1 MALFLKQA
9 KFKNGKIYLSIVDGY
24 WKDGKVKQKVY
35 QKLGYLDDL
44 KKQYSDPIAYYKS
57 YVEELKKEF
66 MTKITTTF
74 DTTKDNDFDDDTF
87 NIGYTY
93 LKKIF
98 QELNISNI
106 LKNKQYSTDIEYSL
120 PKACELLT
128 YSRIL
133 NPGSIK
139 YTYEHKNDFFEPFD
153 LSLDDLYRSLK
164 PLLNC
169 KEDIFKTIWENTKDT
184 YNRDASTSY
193 YDCTNY
199 YFEIEY
205 DDEDTLND
213 KGEIIKKGLRKRGP
227 EKNHRPDPIVE
238 MGLLLDKQGFPISY
252 NLFSGNTSEK
262 ETLVPEIDNIK
273 RRHNINKVIVVA
285 DRGLNCSD
293 NMIKLA
299 GIDLD
304 KENRDGYI
312 YGQSV
317 RGADQEF
324 KNWILSDNYKTDKI
338 IDDEGNEII
347 FKHKSRIYP
356 KKMYITR
363 DDKGLTKSG
372 NKKKQTILVDQKQM
386 VYYSQKYADI
396 QKRDRQM
403 VIEKAKDLI
412 KNPGAYTKATS
423 YGAAGYI
430 NNIKFDKET
439 GVVSNGTELT
449 LNEEK
454 INEDAKYDG
463 YYSIVTSEEKLS
475 DLELRNIYRGL
486 AKIEETF
493 KITKS
498 EFNARPINVRLEDH
512 IDAHFLICFISLV
525 IIRILQNKSN
535 EKYSIKNLL
544 EKMKNFKCTHE
555 TGNLYKFIG
564 YKPEIQYLN
573 RKFELNMDKKYDTRE
588 NIKKFLKDKI
598 YLVSMLHYLLPHYH
612 QLFYI
617 FHYLLTSIHHSI
629 FQLILNL
636 FHYQNHHNL

>member
-1 MALFLKQA
+1 MSLFLKTA
-9 KFKNGKIYLSIVDGY
+9 KYKNGKTYLSIVDGY
-24 WKDGKVKQKVY
+24 RVDGKVKQKVY
-35 QKLGYLDDL
+35 KKIGYLEDLEKQFDDPISHFKKEVEIL
-44 KKQYSDPIAYYKS
+44 KKQFIS
-57 YVEELKKEF
+57 
-66 MTKITTTF
+66 KITTTF
-74 DTTKDNDFDDDTF
+74 DINQDNTFEDDTF
-87 NIGYTY
+87 NIGYAY
-93 LKKIF
+93 LKTIF
-98 QELNISNI
+98 KELDINSV
-106 LKNKQYSTDIEYSL
+106 LKNKQYSSNIEYSL
-120 PKACELLT
+120 SKACELLT

-133 NPGSIK
+133 DPGSIK
-139 YTYEHKNDFFEPFD
+139 YTYEHKNQFFEPFD
-153 LSLDDLYRSLK
+153 LSLDDLYRCLN
-164 PLLNC
+164 PLLDC
-169 KEDIFKTIWENTKDT
+169 KEDIFKTIWENTKEE
-184 YNRDASTSY
+184 YHRDASTSY

-205 DDEDTLND
+205 DDEDIKNED
-213 KGEIIKKGLRKRGP
+213 GEIIKKGLRKRGP

-262 ETLVPEIDNIK
+262 ETLIPEIHNIK
-273 RRHNINKVIVVA
+273 RRHNIDKVIVVA

-293 NMIKLA
+293 NMIKMA

-304 KENRDGYI
+304 KENRDGYV

-324 KNWILSDNYKTDKI
+324 KNWILSGDYKIDKI

-372 NKKKQTILVDQKQM
+372 NKKKQSITVDQKQM
-386 VYYSQKYADI
+386 VYYSQKYADK

-412 KNPGAYTKATS
+412 KNPGAYTRATS

-439 GVVSNGTELT
+439 GVVSNGSELS
-449 LNEEK
+449 LNIEK
-454 INEDAKYDG
+454 ITEDEKLDG
-463 YYSIVTSEEKLS
+463 YYSIVTSEENLS
-475 DLELRNIYRGL
+475 DLELRNIYKGL
-486 AKIEETF
+486 SKIEETF

-512 IDAHFLICFISLV
+512 IEAHFLICFIALV
-525 IIRILQNKSN
+525 IIRILQDKINNK
-535 EKYSIKNLL
+535 YTIKNLL
-544 EKMKNFKCTHE
+544 ENMKKFKCTHE

-573 RKFELNMDKKYDTRE
+573 RKFGLNMDKKYDTRE
-588 NIKKFLKDKI
+588 NIKKILK
-598 YLVSMLHYLLPHYH
+598 Y
-612 QLFYI
+612 
-617 FHYLLTSIHHSI
+617 
-629 FQLILNL
+629 
-636 FHYQNHHNL
+636 

>member
-1 MALFLKQA
+1 MSLFLKTA
-9 KFKNGKIYLSIVDGY
+9 KYKNGKTYLSIVDGY
-24 WKDGKVKQKVY
+24 RVDGKVKQKVY
-35 QKLGYLDDL
+35 KKIGYLEDLEKQFDDPISHFKKEVEIL
-44 KKQYSDPIAYYKS
+44 KKQFIS
-57 YVEELKKEF
+57 
-66 MTKITTTF
+66 KITTTF
-74 DTTKDNDFDDDTF
+74 DINQDNTFEDDTF
-87 NIGYTY
+87 NIGYAY
-93 LKKIF
+93 LKTIF
-98 QELNISNI
+98 KELDINSV
-106 LKNKQYSTDIEYSL
+106 LRNKQYSSNIKYSL
-120 PKACELLT
+120 SRACELLT

-133 NPGSIK
+133 DPGSIK
-139 YTYEHKNDFFEPFD
+139 YTYEHKNQFFEPFD
-153 LSLDDLYRSLK
+153 LSLDDLYRCLN
-164 PLLNC
+164 PLLDC
-169 KEDIFKTIWENTKDT
+169 KEDIFKTIWKNTKEE
-184 YNRDASTSY
+184 YHRDASTSY

-205 DDEDTLND
+205 DDEDIKNED
-213 KGEIIKKGLRKRGP
+213 GEIIKKGLRKREP

-262 ETLVPEIDNIK
+262 ETLIPEIHNIK
-273 RRHNINKVIVVA
+273 RRHNIDKVIVVA

-293 NMIKLA
+293 NMIKMA

-324 KNWILSDNYKTDKI
+324 KNWILSGDYKIDKI

-372 NKKKQTILVDQKQM
+372 NKKKQSITVDQKQM
-386 VYYSQKYADI
+386 VYYSQKYADK

-412 KNPGAYTKATS
+412 KNPGAYTRATS

-439 GVVSNGTELT
+439 GVVSNGSELS
-449 LNEEK
+449 LNIEK
-454 INEDAKYDG
+454 ITEDEKLDG
-463 YYSIVTSEEKLS
+463 YYSIVTSEENLS
-475 DLELRNIYRGL
+475 DLELRNIYKGL
-486 AKIEETF
+486 SKIEETF

-512 IDAHFLICFISLV
+512 IEAHFLICFIALV
-525 IIRILQNKSN
+525 IIRILQDKINNK
-535 EKYSIKNLL
+535 YTIKNLL
-544 EKMKNFKCTHE
+544 ENMKNFKCTHE

-573 RKFELNMDKKYDTRE
+573 RKFGLNMDKKYDTRE
-588 NIKKFLKDKI
+588 NIKKILK
-598 YLVSMLHYLLPHYH
+598 Y
-612 QLFYI
+612 
-617 FHYLLTSIHHSI
+617 
-629 FQLILNL
+629 
-636 FHYQNHHNL
+636 

>member
-1 MALFLKQA
+1 MSLFLKTA
-9 KFKNGKIYLSIVDGY
+9 KYKNGKTYLSIVDGY
-24 WKDGKVKQKVY
+24 RVDGKVKQKVY
-35 QKLGYLDDL
+35 KKIGYLEDLEKQFDDPISHFKKEVEIL
-44 KKQYSDPIAYYKS
+44 KKQFIS
-57 YVEELKKEF
+57 
-66 MTKITTTF
+66 KITTTF
-74 DTTKDNDFDDDTF
+74 DINQDNTFEDDTF
-87 NIGYTY
+87 NIGYAY
-93 LKKIF
+93 LKTIF
-98 QELNISNI
+98 KKLDINSV
-106 LKNKQYSTDIEYSL
+106 LKNKQYSSNIEYSL
-120 PKACELLT
+120 SKACELLT

-133 NPGSIK
+133 DPGSIK
-139 YTYEHKNDFFEPFD
+139 YTYEHKNQFFEPFD
-153 LSLDDLYRSLK
+153 LSLDDLYRCLN
-164 PLLNC
+164 PLLDC
-169 KEDIFKTIWENTKDT
+169 KEDIFKTIWKNTKEE
-184 YNRDASTSY
+184 YHRDASTSY

-205 DDEDTLND
+205 DDEDIKNED
-213 KGEIIKKGLRKRGP
+213 GEIIKKGLRKRGP

-262 ETLVPEIDNIK
+262 ETLIPEIHNIK
-273 RRHNINKVIVVA
+273 RRHNIDKVIVVA

-293 NMIKLA
+293 NMIKMA

-324 KNWILSDNYKTDKI
+324 KNWILSGDYKIDKI

-372 NKKKQTILVDQKQM
+372 NKKKQSITVDQKQM
-386 VYYSQKYADI
+386 VYYSQKYADK

-412 KNPGAYTKATS
+412 KNPGAYTRATS

-439 GVVSNGTELT
+439 GVVSNGSEFS
-449 LNEEK
+449 LNIEK
-454 INEDAKYDG
+454 ITEDEKLDG
-463 YYSIVTSEEKLS
+463 YYSIVTSEENLS
-475 DLELRNIYRGL
+475 DLELRNIYKGL
-486 AKIEETF
+486 SKIEETF

-512 IDAHFLICFISLV
+512 IEAHFLICFIALV
-525 IIRILQNKSN
+525 IIRILQDKINNK
-535 EKYSIKNLL
+535 YTIKNLL
-544 EKMKNFKCTHE
+544 ENMKNFKCTHE

-573 RKFELNMDKKYDTRE
+573 RKFGLNMDKKYDTRE
-588 NIKKFLKDKI
+588 NIKKILK
-598 YLVSMLHYLLPHYH
+598 Y
-612 QLFYI
+612 
-617 FHYLLTSIHHSI
+617 
-629 FQLILNL
+629 
-636 FHYQNHHNL
+636 

>member
-1 MALFLKQA
+1 MSLFLKTA
-9 KFKNGKIYLSIVDGY
+9 KYKNGKTYLSIVDGY
-24 WKDGKVKQKVY
+24 RVDGKVKQKVY
-35 QKLGYLDDL
+35 KKIGYLEDLEKQFDDPISHFKKEVEIL
-44 KKQYSDPIAYYKS
+44 KKQFIS
-57 YVEELKKEF
+57 
-66 MTKITTTF
+66 KITTTF
-74 DTTKDNDFDDDTF
+74 DINQDNTFEDDTF
-87 NIGYTY
+87 NIGYAY
-93 LKKIF
+93 LKTIF
-98 QELNISNI
+98 KELDINSV
-106 LKNKQYSTDIEYSL
+106 LKNKQYSSNIKYSL
-120 PKACELLT
+120 SRACELLT

-133 NPGSIK
+133 DPGSIK
-139 YTYEHKNDFFEPFD
+139 YTYEHKNQFFEPFD
-153 LSLDDLYRSLK
+153 LSLDDLYRCLN
-164 PLLNC
+164 PLLDC
-169 KEDIFKTIWENTKDT
+169 KEDIFKTIWKNTKEE
-184 YNRDASTSY
+184 YHRDASTSY

-205 DDEDTLND
+205 DDEDIKNED
-213 KGEIIKKGLRKRGP
+213 GEIIKKGLRKRGP

-262 ETLVPEIDNIK
+262 ETLIPEIHNIK
-273 RRHNINKVIVVA
+273 RRHNIDKVIVVA

-293 NMIKLA
+293 NMIKMA

-324 KNWILSDNYKTDKI
+324 KNWILSGDYKIDKI

-372 NKKKQTILVDQKQM
+372 NKKKQSITVDQKQM
-386 VYYSQKYADI
+386 VYYSQKYADK

-412 KNPGAYTKATS
+412 KNPGAYTRATS

-439 GVVSNGTELT
+439 GVVSNGSELS
-449 LNEEK
+449 LNIEK
-454 INEDAKYDG
+454 ITEDEKLDG
-463 YYSIVTSEEKLS
+463 YYSIVTSEENLS
-475 DLELRNIYRGL
+475 DLELRNIYKGL
-486 AKIEETF
+486 SKIEETF

-512 IDAHFLICFISLV
+512 IEAHFLICFIALV
-525 IIRILQNKSN
+525 IIRILQDKINNK
-535 EKYSIKNLL
+535 YTIKNLL
-544 EKMKNFKCTHE
+544 KNMKNFKCTHE

-573 RKFELNMDKKYDTRE
+573 RKFGLNMDKKYDTRE
-588 NIKKFLKDKI
+588 NIKKILK
-598 YLVSMLHYLLPHYH
+598 Y
-612 QLFYI
+612 
-617 FHYLLTSIHHSI
+617 
-629 FQLILNL
+629 
-636 FHYQNHHNL
+636 

>member
-1 MALFLKQA
+1 MSLFLKTA
-9 KFKNGKIYLSIVDGY
+9 KYKNGKTYLSIVDGY
-24 WKDGKVKQKVY
+24 RVDGKVKQKVY
-35 QKLGYLDDL
+35 KKIGYLEDLEKQFDDPISHFKKEVEIL
-44 KKQYSDPIAYYKS
+44 KKQFIS
-57 YVEELKKEF
+57 
-66 MTKITTTF
+66 KITTTF
-74 DTTKDNDFDDDTF
+74 DINQDNTFEDDTF
-87 NIGYTY
+87 NIGYAY
-93 LKKIF
+93 LKAIF
-98 QELNISNI
+98 KELDINSV
-106 LKNKQYSTDIEYSL
+106 LKNKQYSSNIEYSL
-120 PKACELLT
+120 SKACELLT

-133 NPGSIK
+133 DPGSIK
-139 YTYEHKNDFFEPFD
+139 YTYEHKNQFFEPFD
-153 LSLDDLYRSLK
+153 LSLDDLYRCLN
-164 PLLNC
+164 PLLDC
-169 KEDIFKTIWENTKDT
+169 KEDIFKTIWENTKEE
-184 YNRDASTSY
+184 YHRDASTSY

-205 DDEDTLND
+205 DDEDIKNED
-213 KGEIIKKGLRKRGP
+213 GEIIKKGLRKRGP

-262 ETLVPEIDNIK
+262 ETLIPEIHNIK
-273 RRHNINKVIVVA
+273 RRHNIDKVIVVA

-293 NMIKLA
+293 NMIKMA

-304 KENRDGYI
+304 KENRDGYV

-324 KNWILSDNYKTDKI
+324 KNWILSGDYKIDKI

-372 NKKKQTILVDQKQM
+372 NKKKQSITVDQKQM
-386 VYYSQKYADI
+386 VYYSQKYADK

-412 KNPGAYTKATS
+412 KNPGAYTRATS

-439 GVVSNGTELT
+439 GVVSNGSELS
-449 LNEEK
+449 LNIEK
-454 INEDAKYDG
+454 ITEDEKLDG
-463 YYSIVTSEEKLS
+463 YYSIVTSEENLS
-475 DLELRNIYRGL
+475 DLELRNIYKGL
-486 AKIEETF
+486 SKIEETF

-512 IDAHFLICFISLV
+512 IEAHFLICFIALV
-525 IIRILQNKSN
+525 IIRILQDKINNK
-535 EKYSIKNLL
+535 YTIKNLL
-544 EKMKNFKCTHE
+544 ENMKKFKCTHE

-573 RKFELNMDKKYDTRE
+573 RKLELDMDKKYNTRE
-588 NIKKFLKDKI
+588 NIKKILK
-598 YLVSMLHYLLPHYH
+598 Y
-612 QLFYI
+612 
-617 FHYLLTSIHHSI
+617 
-629 FQLILNL
+629 
-636 FHYQNHHNL
+636 

>member
-1 MALFLKQA
+1 MSLFLKTA
-9 KFKNGKIYLSIVDGY
+9 KYKNGKTYLSIVDGY
-24 WKDGKVKQKVY
+24 RVDGKVKQKVY
-35 QKLGYLDDL
+35 KKIGYLEDLEKQFDDPISHFKKEVEIL
-44 KKQYSDPIAYYKS
+44 KKQFIS
-57 YVEELKKEF
+57 
-66 MTKITTTF
+66 KITTTF
-74 DTTKDNDFDDDTF
+74 DINQDNTFEDDTF
-87 NIGYTY
+87 NIGYAY
-93 LKKIF
+93 LKTIF
-98 QELNISNI
+98 KELDINSV
-106 LKNKQYSTDIEYSL
+106 LKNKQYSSNIKYSL
-120 PKACELLT
+120 SRACELLT

-133 NPGSIK
+133 DPGSIK
-139 YTYEHKNDFFEPFD
+139 YTYEHKNQFFEPFD
-153 LSLDDLYRSLK
+153 LSLDDLYRCLN
-164 PLLNC
+164 PLLDC
-169 KEDIFKTIWENTKDT
+169 KEDIFKTIWKNTKEE
-184 YNRDASTSY
+184 YHRDASTSY

-205 DDEDTLND
+205 DDEDIKNED
-213 KGEIIKKGLRKRGP
+213 GEIIKKGLRKRGP

-262 ETLVPEIDNIK
+262 ETLIPEIHNIK
-273 RRHNINKVIVVA
+273 RRHNIDKVIVVA

-293 NMIKLA
+293 NMIKMA
-299 GIDLD
+299 GIDLN

-324 KNWILSDNYKTDKI
+324 KNWILSGDYKIDKI

-372 NKKKQTILVDQKQM
+372 NKKKQSITVDQKQM
-386 VYYSQKYADI
+386 VYYSQKYADK

-412 KNPGAYTKATS
+412 KNPGAYTRATS

-439 GVVSNGTELT
+439 GVVSNGSELS
-449 LNEEK
+449 LNIEK
-454 INEDAKYDG
+454 ITEDEKLDG
-463 YYSIVTSEEKLS
+463 YYSIVTSEENLS
-475 DLELRNIYRGL
+475 DLELRNIYKGL
-486 AKIEETF
+486 SKIEETF

-512 IDAHFLICFISLV
+512 IEAHFLICFIALV
-525 IIRILQNKSN
+525 IIRILQDKINNK
-535 EKYSIKNLL
+535 YTIKNLL
-544 EKMKNFKCTHE
+544 ENMKNFKCTHE

-573 RKFELNMDKKYDTRE
+573 RKFGLNMDKKYDTRE
-588 NIKKFLKDKI
+588 NIKKILK
-598 YLVSMLHYLLPHYH
+598 Y
-612 QLFYI
+612 
-617 FHYLLTSIHHSI
+617 
-629 FQLILNL
+629 
-636 FHYQNHHNL
+636 

>member
-1 MALFLKQA
+1 MSLFLKTA
-9 KFKNGKIYLSIVDGY
+9 KYKNGKTYLSIVDGY
-24 WKDGKVKQKVY
+24 RVDGKVKQKVY
-35 QKLGYLDDL
+35 KKIGYLEDLEKQFDDPISHFKKEVEIL
-44 KKQYSDPIAYYKS
+44 KKQFIS
-57 YVEELKKEF
+57 
-66 MTKITTTF
+66 KITTTF
-74 DTTKDNDFDDDTF
+74 DINQDNTFEDDTF
-87 NIGYTY
+87 NIGYAY
-93 LKKIF
+93 LKAIF
-98 QELNISNI
+98 KELDINSV
-106 LKNKQYSTDIEYSL
+106 LKNKQYSSNIKYSL
-120 PKACELLT
+120 SRACELLT

-133 NPGSIK
+133 DPGSIK
-139 YTYEHKNDFFEPFD
+139 YTYEHKNQFFEPFD
-153 LSLDDLYRSLK
+153 LSLDDLYRCLN
-164 PLLNC
+164 PLLDC
-169 KEDIFKTIWENTKDT
+169 KEDIFKTIWENTKEE
-184 YNRDASTSY
+184 YHRDASTSY

-205 DDEDTLND
+205 DDEDIKNED
-213 KGEIIKKGLRKRGP
+213 GEIIKKGLRKRGP

-262 ETLVPEIDNIK
+262 ETLIPEIHNIK
-273 RRHNINKVIVVA
+273 RRHNIDKVIVVA

-293 NMIKLA
+293 NMIKMA

-304 KENRDGYI
+304 KENRDGYV

-324 KNWILSDNYKTDKI
+324 KNWILSGDYKIDKI

-372 NKKKQTILVDQKQM
+372 NKKKQSITVDQKQM
-386 VYYSQKYADI
+386 VYYSQKYADK

-412 KNPGAYTKATS
+412 KNPGAYTRATS

-439 GVVSNGTELT
+439 GVVSNGSELS
-449 LNEEK
+449 LNIEK
-454 INEDAKYDG
+454 ITEDEKLDG
-463 YYSIVTSEEKLS
+463 YYSIVTSEENLS
-475 DLELRNIYRGL
+475 DLELRNIYKGL
-486 AKIEETF
+486 SKIEETF

-512 IDAHFLICFISLV
+512 IEAHFLICFIALV
-525 IIRILQNKSN
+525 IIRILQDKINNK
-535 EKYSIKNLL
+535 YTIKNLL
-544 EKMKNFKCTHE
+544 ENMKKFKCTHE

-573 RKFELNMDKKYDTRE
+573 RKFGLNMDKKYDTRE
-588 NIKKFLKDKI
+588 NIKKILK
-598 YLVSMLHYLLPHYH
+598 Y
-612 QLFYI
+612 
-617 FHYLLTSIHHSI
+617 
-629 FQLILNL
+629 
-636 FHYQNHHNL
+636 

>member
-1 MALFLKQA
+1 MSLFLKTT
-9 KFKNGKIYLSIVDGY
+9 KYKNGKIYLSIVDGY
-24 WKDGKVKQKVY
+24 RVNGKVKQKVY

-44 KKQYSDPIAYYKS
+44 KKQFDDPIAHYKN

-66 MTKITTTF
+66 ITKITTTF
-74 DTTKDNDFDDDTF
+74 DITKDNDFEDDTF

-93 LKKIF
+93 LKNIF
-98 QELNISNI
+98 QELSITNI
-106 LKNKQYSTDIEYSL
+106 LKNKQYSTNIEYSL
-120 PKACELLT
+120 SKACELLT

-133 NPGSIK
+133 DPGSIK
-139 YTYEHKNDFFEPFD
+139 YTYEHKNQFFEPFD

-164 PLLNC
+164 PLLEC
-169 KEDIFKTIWENTKDT
+169 KEDIFKTIWESTKDT

-205 DDEDTLND
+205 DDEDILND

-262 ETLVPEIDNIK
+262 ETLIPEIDNIK
-273 RRHNINKVIVVA
+273 RRHNIEKVIVVA

-293 NMIKLA
+293 NMIKMA

-324 KNWILSDNYKTDKI
+324 KNWVLSGDYKIDKI
-338 IDDEGNEII
+338 IDDDDNEII
-347 FKHKSRIYP
+347 FKHKSRVYP

-363 DDKGLTKSG
+363 DDKGLTRNG

-386 VYYSQKYADI
+386 VYYSQKYADK

-412 KNPGAYTKATS
+412 KNPSSYTKATS
-423 YGAAGYI
+423 YGASGYI

-439 GVVSNGTELT
+439 GVVSNGTELS

-463 YYSIVTSEEKLS
+463 YYSIVTSEENLS

-498 EFNARPINVRLEDH
+498 EFNARPINVRLEEH

-525 IIRILQNKSN
+525 IIRILQNKIN
-535 EKYSIKNLL
+535 EKYSIKNIL

-573 RKFELNMDKKYDTRE
+573 RKLELNMNKKYDTRE
-588 NIKKFLKDKI
+588 NIKKILK
-598 YLVSMLHYLLPHYH
+598 Y
-612 QLFYI
+612 
-617 FHYLLTSIHHSI
+617 
-629 FQLILNL
+629 
-636 FHYQNHHNL
+636 

>member
-1 MALFLKQA
+1 MALFLKQS
-9 KFKNGKIYLSIVDGY
+9 KFKNGKIYLSIVDGF

-44 KKQYSDPIAYYKS
+44 KKQFDDPITHYKN

-66 MTKITTTF
+66 TIKITTTF
-74 DTTKDNDFDDDTF
+74 DITKDNDFEDDTF
-87 NIGYTY
+87 NIGYSY
-93 LKKIF
+93 LKNIF
-98 QELNISNI
+98 QELNITSV
-106 LKNKQYSTDIEYSL
+106 LKNKQYSTNIEYSL
-120 PKACELLT
+120 SKACELLT

-139 YTYEHKNDFFEPFD
+139 YTYEHKNEFFEPFD
-153 LSLDDLYRSLK
+153 LSLDDLYRCLN
-164 PLLNC
+164 PLLDC
-169 KEDIFKTIWENTKDT
+169 KEDIFKTIWENTKEK

-252 NLFSGNTSEK
+252 NLFPGNTSEK
-262 ETLVPEIDNIK
+262 ETLIPEIRNIK
-273 RRHNINKVIVVA
+273 KRHNIDKVIVVA

-293 NMIKLA
+293 NMIKMA

-324 KNWILSDNYKTDKI
+324 KDWILSDDYIIDNI
-338 IDDEGNEII
+338 IDDDGNEII

-363 DDKGLTKSG
+363 DDKGLTKNG
-372 NKKKQTILVDQKQM
+372 NKKKQSITVDQKQM
-386 VYYSQKYADI
+386 VYYSQKYADK
-396 QKRDRQM
+396 QKRDRQL
-403 VIEKAKDLI
+403 VIDKAKDLI
-412 KNPGAYTKATS
+412 KNPGAYTRATS

-439 GVVSNGTELT
+439 GVVSNGSELS
-449 LNEEK
+449 LNQAK
-454 INEDAKYDG
+454 IDEDAKLDG
-463 YYSIVTSEEKLS
+463 YYSIVTSEENLS
-475 DLELRNIYRGL
+475 DLELRNIYKGL
-486 AKIEETF
+486 SKIEETF

-498 EFNARPINVRLEDH
+498 EFEARPINVRLEEH
-512 IDAHFLICFISLV
+512 IDAHFLICFIGLV
-525 IIRILQNKSN
+525 IVRVLQEKINNK
-535 EKYSIKNLL
+535 YTLKNLL
-544 EKMKNFKCTHE
+544 EKIKNFKCTHE

-573 RKFELNMDKKYDTRE
+573 RKFSLNMDKKYDTRE
-588 NIKKFLKDKI
+588 NIKKILK
-598 YLVSMLHYLLPHYH
+598 Y
-612 QLFYI
+612 
-617 FHYLLTSIHHSI
+617 
-629 FQLILNL
+629 
-636 FHYQNHHNL
+636 

>member
-1 MALFLKQA
+1 MSLFLKTA
-9 KFKNGKIYLSIVDGY
+9 KYKNGKTYLSIVDGY
-24 WKDGKVKQKVY
+24 RVDGKVKQKVY
-35 QKLGYLDDL
+35 KKIGYLEDLEKQFDDPISHFRQEVEIL
-44 KKQYSDPIAYYKS
+44 KKQFIS
-57 YVEELKKEF
+57 
-66 MTKITTTF
+66 KITTTF
-74 DTTKDNDFDDDTF
+74 DINQDNTFEDDTF
-87 NIGYTY
+87 NIGYAY
-93 LKKIF
+93 LKTIF
-98 QELNISNI
+98 KELDINSV
-106 LKNKQYSTDIEYSL
+106 LKNKQYSSNIEYSL
-120 PKACELLT
+120 SKACELLT

-133 NPGSIK
+133 DPGSIK
-139 YTYEHKNDFFEPFD
+139 YTYEHKNQFFEPFD
-153 LSLDDLYRSLK
+153 LSLDDLYRCLN
-164 PLLNC
+164 PLLDC
-169 KEDIFKTIWENTKDT
+169 KEDIFKTIWENTKEE
-184 YNRDASTSY
+184 YHRDASTSY

-205 DDEDTLND
+205 DDEDIKNED
-213 KGEIIKKGLRKRGP
+213 GEIIKKGLRKRGP

-262 ETLVPEIDNIK
+262 ETLIPEIHNIK
-273 RRHNINKVIVVA
+273 RRHNIDKVIVVA

-293 NMIKLA
+293 NMIKMA

-324 KNWILSDNYKTDKI
+324 KNWILSGDYKIDKI

-372 NKKKQTILVDQKQM
+372 NKKKQSITVDQKQM
-386 VYYSQKYADI
+386 VYYSQKYADK

-412 KNPGAYTKATS
+412 KNPGAYTRATS

-439 GVVSNGTELT
+439 GVVSNGSELS
-449 LNEEK
+449 LNIEK
-454 INEDAKYDG
+454 ITEDEKLDG
-463 YYSIVTSEEKLS
+463 YYSIVTSEENLS
-475 DLELRNIYRGL
+475 DLELRNIYKGL
-486 AKIEETF
+486 SKIEETF

-512 IDAHFLICFISLV
+512 IEAHFLICFIALV
-525 IIRILQNKSN
+525 IIRILQDKINNK
-535 EKYSIKNLL
+535 YTIKNLL
-544 EKMKNFKCTHE
+544 ENMKKFKCTHE

-573 RKFELNMDKKYDTRE
+573 RKFGLNMDKKYDTRE
-588 NIKKFLKDKI
+588 NIKKILK
-598 YLVSMLHYLLPHYH
+598 Y
-612 QLFYI
+612 
-617 FHYLLTSIHHSI
+617 
-629 FQLILNL
+629 
-636 FHYQNHHNL
+636 

>member
-1 MALFLKQA
+1 MSLFLKTA
-9 KFKNGKIYLSIVDGY
+9 KFKNGKTYLSIVDGY
-24 WKDGKVKQKVY
+24 RSNGKVKQKVY
-35 QKLGYLDDL
+35 KKLGYLDDL
-44 KKQYSDPIAYYKS
+44 KNIYDDPIS
-57 YVEELKKEF
+57 YFKQEVENLKKVF
-66 MTKITTTF
+66 SSKITTTF
-74 DTTKDNDFDDDTF
+74 DINADNDFEDDTF
-87 NIGYTY
+87 NIGYAY

-98 QELNISNI
+98 QELNINDV
-106 LKNKQYSTDIEYSL
+106 LKNKQYSSNIKYSL
-120 PKACELLT
+120 SKACELLT
-128 YSRIL
+128 YSRII

-139 YTYEHKNDFFEPFD
+139 YTYEHKNEFFEPFD
-153 LSLDDLYRSLK
+153 LSLDDLYRSLN

-169 KEDIFKTIWENTKDT
+169 KEEIFKTIWDSTKDK

-205 DDEDTLND
+205 DDEDIKND

-238 MGLLLDKQGFPISY
+238 MGLLLDKEGFPISY

-262 ETLVPEIDNIK
+262 ETLIPEIQK
-273 RRHNINKVIVVA
+273 LKSRHSIDKVIVVA

-293 NMIKLA
+293 NMIKIA

-304 KENRDGYI
+304 KENRDGYV

-324 KNWILSDNYKTDKI
+324 KDWILSDDYKTDKI
-338 IDDEGNEII
+338 IDDEGNEIT

-363 DDKGLTKSG
+363 TDKGLTKSG
-372 NKKKQTILVDQKQM
+372 NKKKQTITVDQKQM
-386 VYYSQKYADI
+386 VYYSQKYADK

-412 KNPGAYTKATS
+412 KNPGAYTRATS
-423 YGAAGYI
+423 YGAAGYV

-439 GVVSNGTELT
+439 GEIPNGSELS
-449 LNEEK
+449 LNIEK
-454 INEDAKYDG
+454 INEDAKFDG
-463 YYSIVTSEEKLS
+463 YYSIVTSEEHLS
-475 DLELRNIYRGL
+475 DLELRNIYKKKK
-486 AKIEETF
+486 KIEETF

-498 EFNARPINVRLEDH
+498 EFDARPVNVRLADH

-525 IIRILQNKSN
+525 IIRILQNEIN
-535 EKYSIKNLL
+535 NRYTIKKLL
-544 EKMKNFKCTHE
+544 EKMRNFKCTHE
-555 TGNLYKFIG
+555 TSNLYKFIG

-573 RKFELNMDKKYDTRE
+573 RKLDLNMDKKYDTRE
-588 NIKKFLKDKI
+588 NIKKILK
-598 YLVSMLHYLLPHYH
+598 Y
-612 QLFYI
+612 
-617 FHYLLTSIHHSI
+617 
-629 FQLILNL
+629 
-636 FHYQNHHNL
+636 